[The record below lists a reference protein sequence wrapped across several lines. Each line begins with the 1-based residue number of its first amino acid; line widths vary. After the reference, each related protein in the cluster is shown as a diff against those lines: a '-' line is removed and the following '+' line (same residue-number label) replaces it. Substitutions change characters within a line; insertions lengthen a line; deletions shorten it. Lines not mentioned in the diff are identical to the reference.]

1 MKKSTVIV
9 LSLAAFVLLSVMQF
23 SAAEDIKMEV
33 EEQRGYCAEKGIKC
47 HNIHCCSGLTCKC
60 KGSSCVCRK

>member
-1 MKKSTVIV
+1 
-9 LSLAAFVLLSVMQF
+9 
-23 SAAEDIKMEV
+23 
-33 EEQRGYCAEKGIKC
+33 GYCAEKGIKC